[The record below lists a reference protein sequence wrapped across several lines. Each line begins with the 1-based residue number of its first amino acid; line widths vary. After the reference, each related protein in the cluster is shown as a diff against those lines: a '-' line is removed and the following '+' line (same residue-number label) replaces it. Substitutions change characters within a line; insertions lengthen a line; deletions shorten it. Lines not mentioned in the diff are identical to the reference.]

1 MMNNRMSRNRNKIKM
16 AKLIKNK
23 MIIMKI
29 LHKIR
34 MKLMEIMP
42 CIKPVIELSQTRK
55 KMLDKFKIINKEIKH
70 KKNKMNLLKRKN

>member
-16 AKLIKNK
+16 VKLIKNK

-42 CIKPVIELSQTRK
+42 CIKPVIELSQKRK
-55 KMLDKFKIINKEIKH
+55 KMLDKFKIINKEIKN
-70 KKNKMNLLKRKN
+70 KKNKMNYF